1 MSSCI
6 PIQMTPVNPHIMLNN
21 RSPLPRTHD
30 PRNRNINAHRITGS
44 IAQQIHIRAPE
55 LLRHCEP
62 GHTAIVAHLEVLIGR
77 LLDVVGHSSLHEA
90 RRDGVDAD
98 AVLGSLHSE
107 CVRYVAHSGLSA
119 AIGCRRRGAIWAVG
133 CHGCGKDD
141 QAFDAECNEF
151 AGRDLGVGE
160 GAEDLGEDVNI

>member
-30 PRNRNINAHRITGS
+30 PRNWNISAHRITGS

-62 GHTAIVAHLEVLIGR
+62 GHTAIVAHLEVLIER
-77 LLDVVGHSSLHEA
+77 LLDVVGHSGLHEA
-90 RRDGVDAD
+90 RRDEVDAD
-98 AVLGSLHSE
+98 AVLGPLHSE
-107 CVRYVAHSGLSA
+107 CVRHVAHSGLGA
-119 AIGCRRRGAIWAVG
+119 AIGC
-133 CHGCGKDD
+133 
-141 QAFDAECNEF
+141 
-151 AGRDLGVGE
+151 
-160 GAEDLGEDVNI
+160 